1 MRATIEDEVL
11 FIHHED
17 LPKYKKDGSIVRN
30 SYFWALRSIA
40 AVHRSDRDWEY
51 ESEVWFAL
59 QRMLLTFSESR
70 YLRLKEI
77 TLEFD
82 DDRDI
87 PDVLR
92 TVSTRRDD

>member
-1 MRATIEDEVL
+1 MRAIIEDEVL

-40 AVHRSDRDWEY
+40 AVHRNDHDWEY
-51 ESEVWFAL
+51 EADVWFAL

-77 TLEFD
+77 TLEFGD
-82 DDRDI
+82 DQEI
-87 PDVLR
+87 PEVLR
-92 TVSTRRDD
+92 SVSTRL

>member
-1 MRATIEDEVL
+1 MRANIEDEVL

-17 LPKYKKDGSIVRN
+17 VPKYKKDGSIVRN

-40 AVHRSDRDWEY
+40 AIHRSDRPWEY

-59 QRMLLTFSESR
+59 QRMLLSFSESR

-77 TLEFD
+77 TLEFEND
-82 DDRDI
+82 QEI

-92 TVSTRRDD
+92 AVSTREDS

>member
-1 MRATIEDEVL
+1 MRASIDDEVL
-11 FIHHED
+11 LIHHED

-40 AVHRSDRDWEY
+40 AVHRSDREWEY
-51 ESEVWFAL
+51 EIEVWFAL
-59 QRMLLTFSESR
+59 QRMLLSFSESR

-82 DDRDI
+82 EDQEI
-87 PDVLR
+87 PYVLKS
-92 TVSTRRDD
+92 VSTRG

>member
-40 AVHRSDRDWEY
+40 AIHRSDRDWEY

-70 YLRLKEI
+70 YLCLKEI

-82 DDRDI
+82 DDLDI

-92 TVSTRRDD
+92 TVSTRRDN

>member
-40 AVHRSDRDWEY
+40 AIHRSDRNWEY

-82 DDRDI
+82 DNQDI

-92 TVSTRRDD
+92 AVSTRTET

>member
-40 AVHRSDRDWEY
+40 AIHRSDRDWEY

-82 DDRDI
+82 QDRDI

-92 TVSTRRDD
+92 TVSTRRDN

>member
-1 MRATIEDEVL
+1 MRASIEDEVL
-11 FIHHED
+11 LIDHED

-40 AVHRSDRDWEY
+40 AVHRSDRPWEY
-51 ESEVWFAL
+51 EAEVWFAL
-59 QRMLLTFSESR
+59 QRMLLSFSESR

-82 DDRDI
+82 EDQEI
-87 PDVLR
+87 PDVLKS
-92 TVSTRRDD
+92 VSTRG